1 MVKAPVVLTAPHRL
15 LFLVG
20 TVQFSLV
27 VTWWGAMLLDL
38 GGMGPGLEQPI
49 PASLLHAPIM
59 LFLVLPAFF
68 FGFLLTVFPR
78 WTGFPDAAPVVYVPV
93 GMAFLLAAIMLWIG
107 LLAALPLAIVT
118 AFGAAAT
125 GWIWALSW
133 MLGWLVRELRAGRSP
148 TWHGWSILAAL
159 CLGLGCL
166 IGVIAGLR
174 SLDGML
180 IHMSNLIALALFILP
195 VFVTVCHR
203 MVPFFAGNVVTNYSR
218 WRPFWVLAAFWIAS
232 LAGTGAY
239 YLSALGVAAACN
251 AVLACLTGLMLW
263 KWWPGTRAPGLL
275 WVLILGFAWAP
286 VGFAWIAWSGLFA
299 PESGRGGI
307 HLLTMGFAGSLV
319 IAMVTRVSEG
329 HSGRPLTMPAL
340 GWIAFALVQ
349 VSTVLRLAA
358 ALSGEALPLLILSAF
373 CLAAGLSPWAVRA
386 MAIYVRPRVDG
397 KAG

>member
-133 MLGWLVRELRAGRSP
+133 MLGWLVRELRGQAGRRHGMAGRSWP
-148 TWHGWSILAAL
+148 PSAWDWAA
-159 CLGLGCL
+159 
-166 IGVIAGLR
+166 
-174 SLDGML
+174 
-180 IHMSNLIALALFILP
+180 
-195 VFVTVCHR
+195 
-203 MVPFFAGNVVTNYSR
+203 
-218 WRPFWVLAAFWIAS
+218 
-232 LAGTGAY
+232 
-239 YLSALGVAAACN
+239 
-251 AVLACLTGLMLW
+251 
-263 KWWPGTRAPGLL
+263 
-275 WVLILGFAWAP
+275 
-286 VGFAWIAWSGLFA
+286 
-299 PESGRGGI
+299 
-307 HLLTMGFAGSLV
+307 
-319 IAMVTRVSEG
+319 
-329 HSGRPLTMPAL
+329 
-340 GWIAFALVQ
+340 
-349 VSTVLRLAA
+349 
-358 ALSGEALPLLILSAF
+358 
-373 CLAAGLSPWAVRA
+373 
-386 MAIYVRPRVDG
+386 
-397 KAG
+397 

>member
-1 MVKAPVVLTAPHRL
+1 MVKAPVVLAAPHRL

-20 TVQFSLV
+20 TVQFALIII
-27 VTWWGAMLLDL
+27 WWGAMLFAL

-78 WTGFPDAAPVVYVPV
+78 WTGFPGSAPIIYVPV
-93 GMAFLLAAIMLWIG
+93 GLAFLLAAIMLWTG
-107 LLAALPLAIVT
+107 LLAAVPLAIVI

-125 GWIWALSW
+125 GWIWALGW

-148 TWHGWSILAAL
+148 TWHGWSIFAAI
-159 CLGLGCL
+159 CAGFGCL

-180 IHMSNLIALALFILP
+180 IHVSNLAGLALFILP
-195 VFVTVCHR
+195 VFITVCHR
-203 MVPFFAGNVVTNYSR
+203 MVPFFAGNVVKSYLP

-232 LAGTGAY
+232 LAGAGAY
-239 YLSALGVAAACN
+239 YVSAPGVAAASN
-251 AVLACLTGLMLW
+251 AALAGLTGLMLW

-286 VGFAWIAWSGLFA
+286 LGFAWTAWSGLFA
-299 PESGRGGI
+299 PESARGGI
-307 HLLTMGFAGSLV
+307 HLLTIGFAGSLV
-319 IAMVTRVSEG
+319 IAMVTRVSQG
-329 HSGRPLTMPAL
+329 HSGRPLAMPAL
-340 GWIAFALVQ
+340 AWLAFALVQ

-358 ALSGEALPLLILSAF
+358 ALSAEALPLLILSAF
-373 CLAAGLSPWAVRA
+373 CLAAGLLPWAVRT
-386 MAIYVRPRVDG
+386 MAIYVQPRVDG

>member
-1 MVKAPVVLTAPHRL
+1 MVKAPVVLAAPHRL

-20 TVQFSLV
+20 SVQFALV

-38 GGMGPGLEQPI
+38 VGMGPDLEQPI
-49 PASLLHAPIM
+49 PASLLHAPIL

-68 FGFLLTVFPR
+68 LGFLLTVFPR
-78 WTGFPDAAPVVYVPV
+78 WTGFPDSAPAIYVPV
-93 GMAFLLAAIMLWIG
+93 GVAFLLAAIMLWTG
-107 LLAALPLAIVT
+107 LLAAVPPVIVI

-125 GWIWALSW
+125 GWIWALGW
-133 MLGWLVRELRAGRSP
+133 MFGWLVRELRAGRSP
-148 TWHGWSILAAL
+148 TWHGWSIFTAFCA
-159 CLGLGCL
+159 GFGCL

-180 IHMSNLIALALFILP
+180 IHMSNLAGLALFILP

-203 MVPFFAGNVVTNYSR
+203 MVPFFAGNVVKGYLP

-239 YLSALGVAAACN
+239 YTSDPGMAAASN
-251 AVLACLTGLMLW
+251 AALAGLTGLMLW

-286 VGFAWIAWSGLFA
+286 IGFAWIAWSGLFA
-299 PESGRGGI
+299 PESARGGI
-307 HLLTMGFAGSLV
+307 HLLTIGFAGSLV
-319 IAMVTRVSEG
+319 IAMVTRVSQG

-340 GWIAFALVQ
+340 AWIAFALVQ
-349 VSTVLRLAA
+349 VATVLRLAA
-358 ALSGEALPLLILSAF
+358 ALSSEALPLLILSAF
-373 CLAAGLSPWAVRA
+373 CLAAGLLPWAVRA
-386 MAIYVRPRVDG
+386 MAIYVQPRVDG